1 MEVSSSKNKNLAQQ
15 CTFQKVWKIGA
26 EYKSQLLGGM
36 VKTVGDEFYGSA
48 LTFILVST
56 YFGKKKF
63 KIDALYH
70 LNLPHPLLLQIDKN
84 GLETLMKPW
93 A

>member
-1 MEVSSSKNKNLAQQ
+1 
-15 CTFQKVWKIGA
+15 
-26 EYKSQLLGGM
+26 M

-48 LTFILVST
+48 LTFNTFILVST

-84 GLETLMKPW
+84 GSEMLMKPW
-93 A
+93 FDIPQGTFFLDLRPNLKRLVKKL

>member
-1 MEVSSSKNKNLAQQ
+1 
-15 CTFQKVWKIGA
+15 
-26 EYKSQLLGGM
+26 M

-48 LTFILVST
+48 LTFILVLT
-56 YFGKKKF
+56 YFGKKKI
-63 KIDALYH
+63 KSDALYH

-93 A
+93 FDNPQGMFFLNLSPNLKHLIKKL